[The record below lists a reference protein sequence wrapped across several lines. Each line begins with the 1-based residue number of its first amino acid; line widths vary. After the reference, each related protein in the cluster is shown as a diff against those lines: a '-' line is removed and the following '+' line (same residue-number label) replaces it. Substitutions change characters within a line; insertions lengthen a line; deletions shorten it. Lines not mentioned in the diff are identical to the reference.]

1 MWQNATADQ
10 GPNLYS
16 NVCTARHSRTST
28 APGID
33 SAESSPVA
41 RACSQA
47 SGSGTRSDFGN
58 REYQAAAV

>member
-16 NVCTARHSRTST
+16 NVCTARHSRTSS

-33 SAESSPVA
+33 SAQSSPVTGA
-41 RACSQA
+41 SSQA
-47 SGSGTRSDFGN
+47 SGSGTRSDLGN
-58 REYQAAAV
+58 GECEAAAV